1 MLDLKVIE
9 PAESE
14 YVSPLM
20 LVEVPGK
27 EPRPCIDYRKL
38 NAVTRDQLYPIPN
51 IEERVEIVSSAKFV
65 SLLDL
70 TRGYWQV
77 PLSERAS
84 NYAAFISPRATF
96 LPLAMSFGLK
106 NAPFCFSR
114 LMDRVLRGLEALALP
129 YLDDVAIFLCNLR
142 DSCRTSQQSF
152 NVSG

>member
-77 PLSERAS
+77 PLSGPP
-84 NYAAFISPRATF
+84 AFMLLSF
-96 LPLAMSFGLK
+96 L
-106 NAPFCFSR
+106 
-114 LMDRVLRGLEALALP
+114 
-129 YLDDVAIFLCNLR
+129 
-142 DSCRTSQQSF
+142 
-152 NVSG
+152 